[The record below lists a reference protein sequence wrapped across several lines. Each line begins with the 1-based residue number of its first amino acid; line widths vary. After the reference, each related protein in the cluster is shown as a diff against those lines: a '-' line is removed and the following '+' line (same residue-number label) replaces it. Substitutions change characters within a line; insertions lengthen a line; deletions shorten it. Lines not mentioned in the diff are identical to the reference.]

1 MLATGSTLQ
10 PQEFEKSPFRAGES
24 LLGLLLGLR
33 LLGLGLGS
41 WRGSLRLSGLDSRRG
56 SLGLS
61 RVGIGG
67 LSSSWLGLGGLGSSR
82 GTLLRLGVVLL
93 LGLCRRNATFLGVA
107 AARSHF
113 SGWKE
118 EEEEWERRS

>member
-61 RVGIGG
+61 RVG
-67 LSSSWLGLGGLGSSR
+67 LGGLGSSR

-118 EEEEWERRS
+118 EEEVRERRS